1 MEDKANI
8 TEEMKNVTVSE
19 SDEKTVREDREPST
33 TRGTFVLTERKR
45 WAFLGLPFTFTRYT
59 LKEDVLTIDS
69 GFFKKVQND
78 CYMYKIQDTVLS
90 VSLLQR
96 VFGIATVI
104 CKTSDVTHGQLVLK
118 NIKNAKTIKDFIVE
132 CSEEQRLKRRTINT
146 LNIDA
151 DVDGDLDGEL

>member
-1 MEDKANI
+1 MAF
-8 TEEMKNVTVSE
+8 V
-19 SDEKTVREDREPST
+19 EK
-33 TRGTFVLTERKR
+33 KR
-45 WAFLGLPFTFTRYT
+45 WLFLGLPFTFTKYT
-59 LKEDVLTIDS
+59 VTEEQITINS
-69 GFFKKVQND
+69 GFFTRVEND

-90 VSLLQR
+90 VSLFQR
-96 VFGIATVI
+96 IFGIATVI

-151 DVDGDLDGEL
+151 DVDGEIDEL